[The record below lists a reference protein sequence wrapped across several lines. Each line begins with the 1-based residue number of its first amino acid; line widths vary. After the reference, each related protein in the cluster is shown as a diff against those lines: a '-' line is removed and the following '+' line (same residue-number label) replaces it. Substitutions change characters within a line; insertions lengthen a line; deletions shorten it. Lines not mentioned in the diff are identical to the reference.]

1 MDQGFMTALTRYAV
15 WRRNQFVKATQDPF
29 RVQDIMLKKLLH
41 RHRHTER
48 GRQFD
53 LATIRSVDAFRDRL
67 PVTEYHHY
75 EANIQRIAA
84 GESNILTPD
93 PVRFLT
99 ITSGTTGARKYIP
112 VTRPFQAALQKAN
125 IASMGFG
132 LAELRQR
139 GQSLGRLLITNSV
152 RISGTTSGG
161 IDYGLAST
169 GSIRTN
175 KLLAGP
181 LFAHPYDILQISDS
195 RTRHYLCLLFGLRQR
210 NLQSIAANFPM
221 LLLRTCRY
229 LETEAEQLIQDL
241 RRGTLAPDL
250 DLTPACRRSLE
261 QRWFAQPQRAD
272 ELAAC
277 LREQGRL
284 TPQHVW
290 PHLSLVT
297 TARGGTSNFYFE
309 RFPEYFGDTPVFG
322 GVYGCSEATYGISP
336 AFNQDGCVLALESGF
351 FEFVPQS
358 EWDAGQPQ
366 TLLPSEVKVGER
378 YRILVTTAAGFY
390 RYDIKDVVEVVGF
403 FEKTPLIVFRHRLGG
418 QLNSTSEKTTEF
430 HVTQVMQQLQAE
442 FGLRLD
448 DFCVTLSKQDIPAH
462 YWVNIELAPHYSLA
476 DPQHFLKRFDDC
488 LKQENQHY
496 QVMRQD
502 QVPPPQ
508 LRILQAG
515 SFERLRQR
523 MVRRGAPENQL
534 KLPHISEDRSLLDE
548 FTVVQEVSCLHR

>member
-1 MDQGFMTALTRYAV
+1 MNQGFMAALTSYAV
-15 WRRNQFVKATQDPF
+15 WRRNQFVQATQDPF
-29 RVQDIMLKKLLH
+29 RVQDSLLKKLLH
-41 RHRHTER
+41 RHRYTER
-48 GRQFD
+48 GHQLG
-53 LATIRSVDAFRDRL
+53 LATIRSVDEFRDRL

-75 EANIQRIAA
+75 EADIQRIAA
-84 GESNILTPD
+84 GEGNILTPD

-195 RTRHYLCLLFGLRQR
+195 RTRQYLCLLFGLRCR

-229 LETEAEQLIQDL
+229 LETEAEALIQDL
-241 RRGTLAPDL
+241 RRGTIAADL
-250 DLTPACRRSLE
+250 DLTPACRQSLE

-272 ELAAC
+272 ELETC

-284 TPQHVW
+284 TPQRAW
-290 PHLSLVT
+290 PYLSLLT

-322 GVYGCSEATYGISP
+322 GVYGCSEATFGISP

-358 EWDAGQPQ
+358 EWDAAHPQ
-366 TLLPSEVKVGER
+366 TLLPAEVKVGDR

-462 YWVNIELAPHYSLA
+462 YWVNIELAPHHSLN
-476 DPQHFLKRFDDC
+476 DPQRFLERFDNC

-496 QVMRQD
+496 QIMRQD

-508 LRILQAG
+508 LRILQPG

-523 MVRRGAPENQL
+523 LLRQGAPENQL
-534 KLPHISEDRSLLDE
+534 KLPHISEDRGLLDE
-548 FTVVQEVSCLHR
+548 FTVVQEISGLHR